1 MTLKEALNNTD
12 FNIALNIYDFPKAF
26 SFLGYM
32 DADEERE
39 KLFLLI

>member
-1 MTLKEALNNTD
+1 MTLEQAFENDEFNLALDTH
-12 FNIALNIYDFPKAF
+12 DFPKAF
-26 SFLGYM
+26 SFLGYT